1 MYKIVIEIDDEQV
14 YEQKVEALDMKAVID
29 AVNRQPQPQRK
40 TRSDAGVAKRRA
52 LAGNDEEPHDPFPA
66 Q

>member
-1 MYKIVIEIDDEQV
+1 MYKVVIETDDEQI
-14 YEQKVEALDMKAVID
+14 YEQRVEALDIKAVID

-40 TRSDAGVAKRRA
+40 TRSDAGMAKRR
-52 LAGNDEEPHDPFPA
+52 LAGNDEEQHDPFPA